1 MDLEQTFH
9 LLLYR
14 AFHAQRYHLRQNLAP
29 LGLGSGQPKLLAYL
43 AAKGPC
49 HQRELAAYYEVDPAA
64 VSRMLEAL
72 ERNGFVTRQP
82 DQASRRRDLV
92 EITDKGRRA
101 HEQWE
106 ARCGELEQVMLSD
119 FTAQERSQFF
129 DYLTRA
135 RRNLRDFE
143 EGRK

>member
-1 MDLEQTFH
+1 
-9 LLLYR
+9 
-14 AFHAQRYHLRQNLAP
+14 
-29 LGLGSGQPKLLAYL
+29 
-43 AAKGPC
+43 
-49 HQRELAAYYEVDPAA
+49 
-64 VSRMLEAL
+64 MLEAL

-92 EITDKGRRA
+92 EITDKGRQA

-119 FTAQERSQFF
+119 FTAQERAQFF

>member
-1 MDLEQTFH
+1 MNMVPTLH

-14 AFHAQRYHLRQNLAP
+14 AFHAQRNHLRQHLAP

-43 AAKGPC
+43 AAGGPC
-49 HQRELAAYYEVDPAA
+49 HQRELADFYEVDPAA

-72 ERNGFVTRQP
+72 ERNGFVTRRP
-82 DQASRRRDLV
+82 DENSRRRDIV

-106 ARCGELEQVMLSD
+106 ARCRELEAVMLSD
-119 FTAQERSQFF
+119 FTPEERQRFY
-129 DYLTRA
+129 DYLARA
-135 RRNLRDFE
+135 HRNLRTWE
-143 EGRK
+143 EGRP

>member
-14 AFHAQRYHLRQNLAP
+14 AFHAQRNHLRQNLAP

-43 AAKGPC
+43 AAKGPS

-72 ERNGFVTRQP
+72 ERNGFVTRRP
-82 DQASRRRDLV
+82 DTASRRRDLV
-92 EITDKGRRA
+92 EITEKGRQA
-101 HEQWE
+101 HQQWE
-106 ARCGELEQVMLSD
+106 ARCRELEQVMLSD
-119 FTAQERSQFF
+119 FTEEERRRFY

-135 RRNLRDFE
+135 HRNLRTWE
-143 EGRK
+143 EGQR